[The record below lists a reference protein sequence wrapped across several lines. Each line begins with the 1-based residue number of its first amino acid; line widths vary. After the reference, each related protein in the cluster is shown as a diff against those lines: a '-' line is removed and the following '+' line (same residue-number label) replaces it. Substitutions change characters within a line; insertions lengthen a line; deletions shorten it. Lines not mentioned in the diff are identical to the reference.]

1 MKLKD
6 LLKESLSEEELEIAP
21 SGFDMIGDLAIIKLN
36 EELGGKEKNI
46 AEQLLKL
53 KQVKTV
59 LKKEGKV
66 DNEFRVR
73 KYKVIGGENTKE
85 TLHIEFGCRYKLN
98 IETAYFSPRLGNE
111 RERITNQIKNG
122 EKILVMFAGIGPYAI
137 QIAKHKDVELW
148 GVEINPEGIKYFKEN
163 AKLNKVEKKIKIFE
177 GDVRKIVSKWEDKFD
192 RIIMPLP
199 KDAETF
205 LDVAKKVSK
214 KNTIIHLYIFA
225 NSKEEAIEKISYNIE
240 VLDCIKCGG
249 FSKTTSRYCI
259 DFRFK

>member
-6 LLKESLSEEELEIAP
+6 LLKNTLSEKELEIAP

-36 EELGGKEKNI
+36 EELEGKEKVI

-111 RERITNQIKNG
+111 RERITNQIKDK

-137 QIAKHKDVELW
+137 QIAKYKDADIW
-148 GVEINPEGIKYFKEN
+148 GVEINPEGIKYFREN

-177 GDVRKIVSKWEDKFD
+177 GDVRKIVSEWDEKFD

-205 LDVAKKVSK
+205 LDVAKKVSG
-214 KNTIIHLYIFA
+214 KNTIIHLYMFA
-225 NSKEEAIEKISYNIE
+225 DSKEEAIEKINYDIE
-240 VLDCIKCGG
+240 VLDCIECGG

>member
-6 LLKESLSEEELEIAP
+6 LLKNVLTGKELELAP
-21 SGFDMIGDLAIIKLN
+21 SGFDMIGDLAILKIN
-36 EELGGKEKNI
+36 EELEGKEKKI

-53 KQVKTV
+53 KHIKTV
-59 LKKEGKV
+59 LKKEGKIE
-66 DNEFRVR
+66 NEFRVR

-85 TLHIEFGCRYKLN
+85 TLHIEYGCRYKIN
-98 IETAYFSPRLGNE
+98 VEKVYFSPRLGNE
-111 RERITNQIKNG
+111 RERITNQVKDG

-137 QIAKHKDVELW
+137 QIAKNREVKIW

-163 AKLNKVEKKIKIFE
+163 AKLNKVENKIKIFE
-177 GDVRKIVSKWEDKFD
+177 GDVREIVPKLKEKFD

-225 NSKEEAIEKISYNIE
+225 DSKKEAIEKIGENVR
-240 VLDCIKCGG
+240 VLNCVECGG
-249 FSKTTSRYCI
+249 YSKITSRYCI